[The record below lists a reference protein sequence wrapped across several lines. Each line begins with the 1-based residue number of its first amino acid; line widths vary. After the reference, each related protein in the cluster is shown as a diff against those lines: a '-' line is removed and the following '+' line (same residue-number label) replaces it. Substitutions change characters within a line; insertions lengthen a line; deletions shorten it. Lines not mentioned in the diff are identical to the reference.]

1 MRQEANVRD
10 HVYTHIAEQRT
21 MEQHDYESFKT
32 ILLEQKRQLILQA
45 NETVSRESANGQGQ
59 MPDYTDVASI
69 ESDRTFQLRIRDR
82 ERKLLQKIDQALE
95 RIEEGTF
102 GLCERCGSD
111 IGGERLKA
119 RPVTTFCINCK
130 TKLEE
135 VENE

>member
-1 MRQEANVRD
+1 
-10 HVYTHIAEQRT
+10 

-69 ESDRTFQLRIRDR
+69 ESDRTFHLRIRDR